1 MKQSVILIPT
11 LNPDSKLVPYV
22 QELIEKGFNHIII
35 VNDGSRGEC
44 DTIFERLQNMG
55 CVVLKHAMNYGKGRA
70 LKNGFNSFLNWF
82 GQDEEING
90 IITVDSDGQHLV
102 EDVVRMDLR
111 LSEAGRKDDLL
122 LLGIRNF
129 DGHNIPL
136 KSSFGNKM
144 TSFLFWLLYGKKIHD
159 TQTGLRGF
167 TTQVLKNFLALKGER
182 FEYETSM
189 LIEAVRKRIRVEE
202 LPIETV
208 YFENNSETHFRPLQD
223 SVIIYGILFGEFF
236 RYLFSALSASV
247 IDILLFH
254 LLVLQI
260 PGTTGIWV
268 ATALARLVSSIYNY
282 SMNRKVVFESQ
293 GKVNRTLWRYYGL
306 CILQGAC
313 SAGLVSVLVS
323 LLSVPKTLCKVV
335 VDTILFFISYQI
347 QRRFVFGEQYSTK

>member
-22 QELIEKGFNHIII
+22 QELIGKGFEHIIV
-35 VNDGSRGEC
+35 VNDGSRKEC
-44 DTIFERLQNMG
+44 DSVFKRLQDMG
-55 CVVLKHAMNYGKGRA
+55 CVVLEHAVNCGKGRA
-70 LKNGFNSFLNWF
+70 LKDGFNAFLSRF
-82 GQDEEING
+82 GEDREING

-111 LSEAGRKDDLL
+111 LSEIGREDDVL
-122 LLGIRNF
+122 LLGMRNF
-129 DGHNIPL
+129 NGSHIPL

-144 TSFLFWLLYGKKIHD
+144 TSVLFRLLYGRSIHD

-167 TTQVLKNFLALKGER
+167 TTHVLESFLNLKGER

-189 LIEAVRKRIRVEE
+189 LIEAVRKEIRMEE

-208 YFENNSETHFRPLQD
+208 YLDNNSETHFRPLHD
-223 SVIIYGILFGEFF
+223 SAIIYGILFGEFF
-236 RYLFSALSASV
+236 RYTFSALSASV

-254 LLVLQI
+254 LLSLQI
-260 PGTTGIWV
+260 PGTIGIWA

-282 SMNRKVVFESQ
+282 SVNRKVVFASQ
-293 GKVNRTLWRYYGL
+293 EKVSRTLWRYYGL

-313 SAGLVSVLVS
+313 SAGLVSVLVLS
-323 LLSVPKTLCKVV
+323 LPVSGTLCKIV
-335 VDTILFFISYQI
+335 VDTLLFLISYRI
-347 QRRFVFGEQYSTK
+347 QRRFVFGEKYLTK